1 MANKTKHYEVFDYW
15 KDKSID
21 KYGNCYIGE
30 HINFDNIIPIV
41 NDPGEPECYACGYSA
56 IDYQNMEDEDKYN
69 EALELSETTN
79 DGLKYI
85 YSRKDVKHNLQL
97 AHIRPKALQGEDTP
111 SNFMLLCPR
120 CHRDAPDIL
129 NRKLFL
135 QWIYKRRKE
144 GGVYV
149 RCREKAKVILH
160 NMYGLNNLYALA
172 LMKDAT
178 TALNRTKVNVHGS
191 ILCEDTI
198 TYGFVQEALLNKTEL
213 KEEYERMFKFTI
225 EEQIKKIKS
234 KYNINTKIE
243 QYSEVD
249 KAILDTLESV
259 LTQYDTFKTLEM
271 AE

>member
-1 MANKTKHYEVFDYW
+1 MANKTTHYEVFDYW

-21 KYGNCYIGE
+21 KHGTCYTG
-30 HINFDNIIPIV
+30 DNIDFLNTIPIV
-41 NDPGEPECYACGYSA
+41 NDWGEPECYACGCSA
-56 IDYQNMEDEDKYN
+56 IDYSHMEDDERYDQALKED
-69 EALELSETTN
+69 

-97 AHIRPKALQGEDTP
+97 AHIRPKALQGEDIP

-144 GGVYV
+144 GSVYK
-149 RCREKAKVILH
+149 RCFEKAKQIL
-160 NMYGLNNLYALA
+160 NEIYNINTKWTLINIDSAL
-172 LMKDAT
+172 D
-178 TALNRTKVNVHGS
+178 RTKVNVHGS

-249 KAILDTLESV
+249 KAILDTLEGV

-271 AE
+271 AG